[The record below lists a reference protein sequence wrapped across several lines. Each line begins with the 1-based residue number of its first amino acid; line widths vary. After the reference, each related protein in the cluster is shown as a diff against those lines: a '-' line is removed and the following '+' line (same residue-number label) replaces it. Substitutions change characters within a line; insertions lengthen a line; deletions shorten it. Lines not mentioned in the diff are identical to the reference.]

1 MALIIDLDASPGS
14 EPVTGPYALPLAY
27 LLRFGATEA
36 VQMLGDEQQLLTEG
50 LLRDALAIID
60 GSASTWHGS
69 PSGDEMAAGLAAGTR
84 LNRALVMTTNMM
96 DGYLRNVVKL
106 PMPADDANAGVL
118 EDCCLALTRAG
129 LADDPDNATDRM
141 DQVAKDWRAWLKDV
155 AKGVVQLVG
164 AEGAA
169 PPAPARVRSGQAAS
183 GVDWGGFGVIR

>member
-1 MALIIDLDASPGS
+1 MPIIIDLDAGPGDA
-14 EPVTGPYALPLAY
+14 PVTGSYALPLAY

-60 GSASTWHGS
+60 GSASTWHGT
-69 PSGDEMAAGLAAGTR
+69 PTGDEMAAGLAAATR
-84 LNRALVMTTNMM
+84 LNRALAMTTNMM

-106 PMPADDANAGVL
+106 PIPADDANAGVL

-155 AKGVVQLVG
+155 SKGVVQLVG
-164 AEGAA
+164 AQGE
-169 PPAPARVRSGQAAS
+169 PPPSPTRVRSGQAAS
-183 GVDWGGFGVIR
+183 GYDWTRFGAM